1 MLSYM
6 NEHGYSKVFNLS
18 VSRSI
23 AENISG
29 YYNSF
34 IESEKVFELN
44 GNTVLDVTPFLVYM
58 LDVFERSLMLCNT
71 YNTNVLSDLERTIVS
86 KMKKVGIHAEITT
99 AKCARLFK
107 VTEDQ
112 ANGVLDS
119 LTEKG
124 ILERKE
130 NIYRLL

>member
-1 MLSYM
+1 M

-34 IESEKVFELN
+34 IES

-99 AKCARLFK
+99 AKCARLLK